1 MKTVLVTGASGG
13 IGSAIAQTFAQ
24 NGYAVAIHY
33 FEGRQNAERLAEEL
47 TASGH
52 TAFLVQA
59 DVASKQQV
67 TAMIDEI
74 TKQTGGVD
82 VLVNNAGIANYALV
96 TDVTEQEWQKLLGV
110 NLSGAFYCAQAVLP
124 YMVKQKQGAIINIS
138 SVWGVCGASCE
149 VAYSATK
156 AGLIGFT
163 KALAK
168 EVGPSGIRVNCI
180 APGVIETKMNA
191 NLSES
196 TMQELKDATPL
207 GRTGTPEEVAKLALF
222 LAGTNAE
229 FITGQTICVDGG
241 FAL

>member
-1 MKTVLVTGASGG
+1 MKT
-13 IGSAIAQTFAQ
+13 
-24 NGYAVAIHY
+24 
-33 FEGRQNAERLAEEL
+33 
-47 TASGH
+47 
-52 TAFLVQA
+52 FLR
-59 DVASKQQV
+59 K
-67 TAMIDEI
+67 
-74 TKQTGGVD
+74 
-82 VLVNNAGIANYALV
+82 IANYALV

-191 NLSES
+191 DFSEN
-196 TMQELKDATPL
+196 TMQELKYATPL

-222 LAGTNAE
+222 LASTNAE